1 MSEEKGISKIKK
13 TNDDQTIKY
22 SEFPDSFKS
31 IIENTSD
38 FIFQTTLTG
47 IFTHASPASKR
58 IADYEPEEMIGK
70 RFTKFVPKKELPK
83 YFSKIKEMVKGKKI
97 ESFETYIFHKNGNM
111 IPVEFSGN
119 MIKIRNKSYIVGVMR
134 NITERRKAEEN
145 LRLSEERF
153 RDIAFSMADWIWEV
167 DKDGIYTFASGRVKK
182 ILGYTPEEIIGKTPY
197 DFMSEDNAKLIRGK
211 FEEIASEKKQI
222 VDLEN
227 WNLTKQG
234 ENVCLLTNGVP
245 LLDERGN
252 LIGYRGVDRNITK
265 RKMSEDNIKRA
276 KKYLQNIIN
285 STSEL
290 IITFDTNSRVTTWNK
305 TAELVTGY
313 KQNEVI
319 GRKINLLNMFLNSD
333 DLTDYIRN
341 VFNKYTKPFKDIT
354 LQSKEGT
361 QKIFRMSSSI
371 IKGDMNENIG
381 VLFTGKD
388 ITRDSEVHG
397 KLIPGNSYLYNDE
410 NSEASFSFLNELTA
424 SGFDGLC
431 VSRINPY
438 RIKEIFPSE
447 DIKVVLLGGNKI
459 NGFEY
464 VRDIEELVDKIIR
477 FAEEKSRPL
486 ILIDRVDYLLSI
498 FSFEE
503 FIKALYRIENVIRS
517 NNAVLIVRINPNSV
531 DKDQLE
537 FFKEELLLLPSKK
550 IEDIELEDKLYE
562 ILKFIH
568 RLNQNNMLI
577 YISKIGHE
585 FSLSKV
591 TNSTYLNSLGE
602 KGLVYIEKKGKLKTL
617 YITEKGKTLLQRRK
631 DI

>member
-1 MSEEKGISKIKK
+1 MSKEKGISKVKK
-13 TNDDQTIKY
+13 TNDDQTIDY
-22 SEFPDSFKS
+22 NEQSESFKA
-31 IIENTSD
+31 IIENASD

-47 IFTHASPASKR
+47 VFTHASPASKK

-97 ESFETYIFHKNGNM
+97 ETFETYIFHKNGNM
-111 IPVEFSGN
+111 IPVDFSGN

-134 NITERRKAEEN
+134 NITERRKAEER

-153 RDIAFSMADWIWEV
+153 RDITLSMADWIWEV

-182 ILGYTPEEIIGKTPY
+182 ILGYTPEEIIGKTPF
-197 DFMSEDNAKLIRGK
+197 DFMSEDNAKLIREI

-252 LIGYRGVDRNITK
+252 LIGYRGVDRDITK
-265 RKMSEDNIKRA
+265 RKISEDNIKRT

-319 GRKINLLNMFLNSD
+319 GRKINHLNMFLNSD
-333 DLTDYIRN
+333 DLTDYINN
-341 VFNKYTKPFKDIT
+341 VLNEYEKPFEDII
-354 LQSKEGT
+354 LQHKESDRKLIRISG
-361 QKIFRMSSSI
+361 SI

-381 VLFTGKD
+381 ILFTGKD
-388 ITRDSEVHG
+388 ITRESEMHG
-397 KLIPGNSYLYNDE
+397 KIIPGNSYLCIEEKAE
-410 NSEASFSFLNELTA
+410 NSFSLIKDLIT

-438 RIKEIFPSE
+438 RIKEVFSSE
-447 DIKVVLLGGNKI
+447 NIALVFLGENKT
-459 NGFEY
+459 NGFEF
-464 VRDIEELVDKIIR
+464 VRDIEGLVAKIKE

-486 ILIDRVDYLLSI
+486 ILLDRVDYLLSI
-498 FSFEE
+498 FSIAF
-503 FIKALYRIENVIRS
+503 LS
-517 NNAVLIVRINPNSV
+517 TSVLPIPLTI
-531 DKDQLE
+531 
-537 FFKEELLLLPSKK
+537 
-550 IEDIELEDKLYE
+550 
-562 ILKFIH
+562 
-568 RLNQNNMLI
+568 
-577 YISKIGHE
+577 
-585 FSLSKV
+585 FSPL
-591 TNSTYLNSLGE
+591 TYNF
-602 KGLVYIEKKGKLKTL
+602 
-617 YITEKGKTLLQRRK
+617 
-631 DI
+631 